1 MSEYPGGASSVFL
14 VGMAGFL
21 LGGGSISLWPVGFF
35 ALLTQLASTLLN
47 FLGSGFGNQF
57 AAELHCLFD
66 CLNAVASKSVRLAEG
81 FRLFQQ
87 VKRFDAHNSEW
98 NVVVYGC

>member
-47 FLGSGFGNQF
+47 FLGSGFSNQF
-57 AAELHCLFD
+57 AAKLHCLFD
-66 CLNAVASKSVRLAEG
+66 CLNVVTAESVRLAKG

-87 VKRFDAHNSEW
+87 IE
-98 NVVVYGC
+98 